1 MKRLAFGLLTA
12 YGLTLFSGCGE
23 VKRKTQEVIDGAV
36 RHAIDTAADKGHD
49 ATNQAIDGEADA
61 ATKQK
66 DSDDAKK
73 RNALKGSKDDP
84 DN

>member
-1 MKRLAFGLLTA
+1 MKRLAFGLLAA

-23 VKRKTQEVIDGAV
+23 VKRKTEQVIDGAA
-36 RHAIDTAADKGHD
+36 RHAIDTAADKGND
-49 ATNQAIDGEADA
+49 ATNRVIDGAADA

-73 RNALKGSKDDP
+73 RDALKGSKDDP